1 MSRQT
6 LRDILWFAVIGVA
19 MALYFTLGAT
29 V

>member
-1 MSRQT
+1 MNRTT

-19 MALYFTLGAT
+19 MALYITLGAT